1 MDFSVPGREFHD
13 TEEEIL
19 SLTRFV
25 VHRFYQRRLPQI
37 REYFAPDFI
46 WIGALENQYTK
57 GADAFFESVMLESRG
72 EPEVLSD
79 EEYRILSHKE
89 DTWIVYGRYTASF
102 CDTDGSRITT
112 KTRNTYVWQKKD
124 VSPLLIH
131 IHASNAQDVPLKQT
145 AAEPPSI
152 WQYDDWS
159 DYLNGINQILKVQSP
174 SAKIAVKALD
184 GSQHFF
190 YPYEIAYICSNKN
203 IRYIYSPRKTIA
215 TRATLDSF
223 GEQLPSFVR
232 IHRSYLVDIK
242 QIQSIRRY
250 EATLNDGEIL
260 PIGKERF
267 LSLRAQLNDL

>member
-1 MDFSVPGREFHD
+1 MDFSVPGKEFHD
-13 TEEEIL
+13 TKEEIL

-37 REYFAPDFI
+37 REYFAPDLI
-46 WIGALENQYTK
+46 WIGAMENQYTK
-57 GADAFFESVMLESRG
+57 GVDAFFESVMLEEKS
-72 EPEVLSD
+72 EPAILSD

-89 DTWIVYGRYTASF
+89 NIWIIYGRYKASF

-112 KTRNTYVWQKKD
+112 RTRNTFVWQKTD
-124 VSPLLIH
+124 AFPSLIH
-131 IHASNAQDVPLKQT
+131 IHTSNAQDVPLKQM
-145 AAEPPSI
+145 AGEPPSI
-152 WQYDDWS
+152 WQYDDWN
-159 DYLNGINQILKVQSP
+159 DYLNAINQILKVQSP

-215 TRATLDSF
+215 TRTTLNTF
-223 GEQLPSFVR
+223 GELLPAFVR
-232 IHRSYLVDIK
+232 IHRSYLVDLK

-250 EATLNDGEIL
+250 EATLNDGETL
-260 PIGKERF
+260 PIGKDRF
-267 LSLRAQLNDL
+267 ISLRAQLNEL